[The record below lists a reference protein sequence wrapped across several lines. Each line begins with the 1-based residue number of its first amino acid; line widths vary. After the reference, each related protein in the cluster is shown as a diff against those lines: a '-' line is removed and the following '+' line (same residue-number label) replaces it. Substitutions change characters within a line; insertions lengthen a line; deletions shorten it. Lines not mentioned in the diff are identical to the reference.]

1 MRQAGFTQLGRRL
14 SGVGKRE
21 AQRQLV
27 LSVIIAAPEQDTAA
41 FPALAD
47 AFALFETTGIPGE
60 VLLVG
65 RSAALVLPEGLLR
78 ERPELRV
85 CIPRRTLSLPEALLL
100 GAGEAVAPHVLLL
113 EAETRLRFVD
123 IRRLLALF
131 SDPRLFAA
139 GFCDEDD
146 PRATGAAVREGRVRL
161 LARKT
166 EAACPAFLLPGF
178 AGVYDRER
186 LLLLEPAGGPAAWPW
201 READFFCRAWA
212 RGWITMADPGSL
224 VARAPAPL
232 AEPAGL
238 RRRLAYFRGEIL
250 FLHRHFVDRES
261 RRLRHR
267 FFLRH
272 ALRRLLALDA
282 APALACLVERVRYLF
297 SCRRKKRSDEA
308 VLAAHEIF
316 ALLDGGGE

>member
-1 MRQAGFTQLGRRL
+1 L

-21 AQRQLV
+21 AQRHLV
-27 LSVIIAAPEQDTAA
+27 LSVIIAAPDTAA

-60 VLLVG
+60 VLLIG

-78 ERPELRV
+78 EQPELRV
-85 CIPRRTLSLPEALLL
+85 CIPRRALSLPEAFLL

-123 IRRLLALF
+123 IRRLLDLF
-131 SDPRLFAA
+131 VDPRLFAA

-146 PRATGAAVREGRVRL
+146 PRATGAAVRDGQVRL
-161 LARKT
+161 QTRET
-166 EAACPAFLLPGF
+166 EVACPAFLLPGF

-186 LLLLEPAGGPAAWPW
+186 LLLLDPAGGPAAFPW

-224 VARAPAPL
+224 V
-232 AEPAGL
+232 EPEGL

-250 FLHRHFVDRES
+250 FLHRNFVDRES

-272 ALRRLLALDA
+272 ALRRFARLDA
-282 APALACLVERVRYLF
+282 APALACLVERVRSLF
-297 SCRRKKRSDEA
+297 SRRRKKQSDEA
-308 VLAAHEIF
+308 VLAASEIF